1 MLQEIA
7 MATNA
12 TTMDEVRNE
21 VEVRN
26 EIAGGR
32 TALDPLIGTV
42 QGVWWVGLGLVA
54 VAGEQ
59 TARLFRTLAQKGR
72 EAQPVVSRGVSTAFS
87 GVESGAK
94 TFANKVGRT
103 AAATTGNIDER
114 IETAI
119 QRMGIAT
126 RADITALESRIEDL
140 KRELGSH
147 ERTAHRG
154 EAPEKHEKRG
164 KGEKP

>member
-1 MLQEIA
+1 
-7 MATNA
+7 MASNA
-12 TTMDEVRNE
+12 TTINE
-21 VEVRN
+21 VQTDLER
-26 EIAGGR
+26 GR
-32 TALDPLIGTV
+32 RALDPVIGTV

-59 TARLFRTLAQKGR
+59 TARLVRALAEKGR
-72 EAQPVVSRGVSTAFS
+72 EAQPVVSRGVSNAVT

-103 AAATTGNIDER
+103 AAATTGSIDER

-126 RADITALESRIEDL
+126 RADIAALENRIEKL
-140 KRELGSH
+140 KREVGSH
-147 ERTAHRG
+147 ERTARRRG
-154 EAPEKHEKRG
+154 TAG
-164 KGEKP
+164 KTRETA